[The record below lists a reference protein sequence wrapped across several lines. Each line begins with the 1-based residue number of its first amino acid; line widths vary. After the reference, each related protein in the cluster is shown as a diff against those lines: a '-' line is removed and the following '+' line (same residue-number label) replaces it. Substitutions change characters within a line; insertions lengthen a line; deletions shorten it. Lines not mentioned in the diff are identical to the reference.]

1 MPPLPALDAAGAPD
15 LIVPAVLRTPAGPL
29 RFVST
34 IATLG
39 TAQDITLQDL
49 RIETLHPADAATDRL
64 VRGSVA

>member
-1 MPPLPALDAAGAPD
+1 M
-15 LIVPAVLRTPAGPL
+15 PAVLRTPAGPL

-49 RIETLHPADAATDRL
+49 RIETFHPADAETDRA
-64 VRGSVA
+64 VRAMVPPP